1 MKLEQ
6 APAGSRCPACGL
18 TDLLDFFHV
27 GRLPIHVGVLWA
39 SREEARQAPMGEVTL
54 CWCRGCGFVHN
65 RTFEPAKVTF
75 EPGYEVS
82 LAHSEM
88 FRSFMQALAERLI
101 ERYDLRDKTIIE
113 IGCGEARFLRQLC
126 RMGPN
131 DGIGIDP
138 TVERE
143 GVEKIEGRTIRFI
156 RDLFSERYVHLEG
169 DFVCCLSVFEDIP
182 RPIEFLATVRKM
194 IGDRRTPIYFEIFN
208 GMRAFRNQ
216 ETWSVHYEQCN
227 YFGPET
233 FPAVFERAGFEVTD
247 AGPCYGEGQYL
258 FVEAVPRRSA
268 ARDTAPTGS
277 LEVPLE
283 VSEFAEIH
291 SAALATWKTRLEEF
305 RRDARRVVVW
315 GSGGKGISFLNA
327 IQAEECISY
336 VADINPAR
344 QDRYVPGAAQR
355 VVAPEFLTEYR
366 PQTVIITNQLYEQ
379 EIRKQVADLGL
390 ACDFFT
396 A

>member
-1 MKLEQ
+1 MKLGP

-18 TDLLDFFHV
+18 TELLDFFHIE
-27 GRLPIHVGVLWA
+27 RLPIHVGVLWP
-39 SREEARQAPMGEVTL
+39 SREEARRAPMGEVTL
-54 CWCRGCGFVHN
+54 TWCRSCGFVHN
-65 RTFEPAKVTF
+65 RSFELDKVVF

-82 LAHSEM
+82 LSHSEL
-88 FRSFMQALAERLI
+88 FRSFMQNLAERLI

-126 RMGPN
+126 TMGPN

-138 TVERE
+138 TVAAE
-143 GVEKIEGRTIRFI
+143 GVEKFDGRTIRFI
-156 RDLFSERYVHLEG
+156 RDLFSERYTHLEG

-182 RPIEFLATVRKM
+182 RPVEFLGSVRKM

-208 GMRAFRNQ
+208 GMRAFRNN

-233 FPAVFERAGFEVTD
+233 FPAVFERAGFEVVE

-258 FVEAVPRRSA
+258 YVEAVPRLAEAQA
-268 ARDTAPTGS
+268 AALTEP
-277 LEVPLE
+277 LEVPRE
-283 VSEFAEIH
+283 ISEFARIH
-291 SAALATWKTRLEEF
+291 SSALATWKARLEEF
-305 RRDARRVVVW
+305 RRDDRRVVVW
-315 GSGGKGISFLNA
+315 GSGGKGVSFLNA
-327 IQAEECISY
+327 IRAEDSIRY
-336 VADINPAR
+336 VVDINPAR
-344 QDRYVPGAAQR
+344 QELYIPGAARR
-355 VVAPEFLTEYR
+355 VVAPEFLKEYQ

-379 EIRKQVADLGL
+379 EIRTQVAEMGL
-390 ACDFFT
+390 TCDFLT